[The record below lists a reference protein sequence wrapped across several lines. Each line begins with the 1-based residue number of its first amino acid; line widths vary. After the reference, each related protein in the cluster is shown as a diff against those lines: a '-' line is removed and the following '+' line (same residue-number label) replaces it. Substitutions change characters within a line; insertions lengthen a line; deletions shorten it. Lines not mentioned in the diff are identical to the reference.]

1 MSQILHHSQ
10 PTTVTVLPPSQ
21 FTGNNRNARQF
32 FYAAHHMLQQNVHA
46 RTTSLCV
53 KWNQGYV
60 LQKFSGKK
68 FLNDC
73 SFYGNQ
79 PTTPSWYHTVSCSC
93 QTQQCSQVLMVN
105 CSGSNAQIVGLVFSL
120 YQPYGFHTKL
130 ITDILCIDICCC
142 PFPGKKRRRRVV
154 CCIFNEIYHSKSDL
168 KCIRHQ
174 ATDVEGLATFVK
186 QSIFW
191 EGRGL
196 P

>member
-1 MSQILHHSQ
+1 MLRIICCNKMFTQGRHHYASN
-10 PTTVTVLPPSQ
+10 
-21 FTGNNRNARQF
+21 GIKDMYYYNNFQE
-32 FYAAHHMLQQNVHA
+32 
-46 RTTSLCV
+46 
-53 KWNQGYV
+53 
-60 LQKFSGKK
+60 KK

-79 PTTPSWYHTVSCSC
+79 PTTPSWYHTVSCSS

-105 CSGSNAQIVGLVFSL
+105 CSGSKAQIVGLVFSL

-154 CCIFNEIYHSKSDL
+154 CCIFSEIYHSKSDL

-186 QSIFW
+186 QKPFSVFGFTITQLQIVT
-191 EGRGL
+191 GL
-196 P
+196 FCELLNPFNFKKALLPLI